1 LELKTIDTVIHLSAL
16 VHQMEG
22 ASKEAYERI
31 NVTQT
36 LKLATNAKESGV
48 AHFLYLSSI
57 KACGEESD
65 IPYTEAT
72 PCVPRDEYGKS
83 KYKAEKALQ
92 LLSDNDFVVS
102 IIRMPIVY
110 GYGVKANIKHLIA
123 LVDKVPLLPF
133 GDIHNKRSMVYI
145 GNLSHLMEALCRKK
159 QGGIFLASDDEAY
172 STRELIE
179 QIARVLEKKILL
191 VTIPFFQSLL
201 KRVKPEVYKRL
212 YESLKVENQWTRE
225 TLGIENPYTFEEG
238 VRWMIR
244 GEPDDP
250 NDS

>member
-1 LELKTIDTVIHLSAL
+1 
-16 VHQMEG
+16 
-22 ASKEAYERI
+22 
-31 NVTQT
+31 
-36 LKLATNAKESGV
+36 
-48 AHFLYLSSI
+48 
-57 KACGEESD
+57 
-65 IPYTEAT
+65 
-72 PCVPRDEYGKS
+72 
-83 KYKAEKALQ
+83 
-92 LLSDNDFVVS
+92 
-102 IIRMPIVY
+102 
-110 GYGVKANIKHLIA
+110 LIA